1 MINSDTLYQI
11 YKIITMTVTVSE
23 ISAYFTLPQVQVF
36 LVVVLVAVIIKSFMK
51 GQNDVVDNQ
60 PESEPQ
66 LPEME
71 KQDFTL
77 EELRKYNGNDDPRI
91 LLGIN
96 GNVYDVTRGKG
107 FYGPGGPYGVFAGRD
122 ASRCFA
128 TFSTDPSII
137 KEEDDDLSDLNYMQ
151 MESLREWEAQMS
163 EKYTRVGKLLKS
175 GEEHTNYN
183 KAEEE
188 SEDDS
193 KAETEKKDD

>member
-1 MINSDTLYQI
+1 MINDISLYHI
-11 YKIITMTVTVSE
+11 YQVITMTVTVSE
-23 ISAYFTLPQVQVF
+23 ISTYFTCPQVQVF
-36 LVVVLVAVIIKSFMK
+36 LLLVLVAVIIKSFMK
-51 GQNDVVDNQ
+51 RHDDVVENQ
-60 PESEPQ
+60 PEPEPE

-77 EELRKYNGNDDPRI
+77 DEMRKYNGSDDPRI

-96 GNVYDVTRGKG
+96 GNVYDVTRGKN

-137 KEEDDDLSDLNYMQ
+137 KDEDDDLSDLNYMQ
-151 MESLREWEAQMS
+151 MESLKEWEVQMS
-163 EKYTRVGKLLKS
+163 EKYTHVGKLLKS
-175 GEEHTNYN
+175 GEEHTNY
-183 KAEEE
+183 KGDE
-188 SEDDS
+188 SDDDV

>member
-1 MINSDTLYQI
+1 
-11 YKIITMTVTVSE
+11 MTVTVAD
-23 ISAYFTLPQVQVF
+23 ISAYFSLPQVQVF

-51 GQNDVVDNQ
+51 GHDDVVANQ
-60 PESEPQ
+60 PEPEPE

-137 KEEDDDLSDLNYMQ
+137 KDEDDDLSDLNYMQ
-151 MESLREWEAQMS
+151 VESLREWQAQIS
-163 EKYTRVGKLLKS
+163 EKYTHVGKLLKS
-175 GEEHTNYN
+175 GEQHRNY
-183 KAEEE
+183 KEE

-193 KAETEKKDD
+193 KGDSEKKDD